1 MFLEMIHVC
10 RKERD
15 TNSPRD
21 HPVRIIS
28 DYYAIAPHHDGTVDV
43 VLIPHGRI
51 ALLPDRKTE
60 PIDIDNP
67 LIVRGIVPWSGIEA
81 DIRANYRAWCD
92 MAEQIDS

>member
-28 DYYAIAPHHDGTVDV
+28 DYYAIEPHHDGTVDV